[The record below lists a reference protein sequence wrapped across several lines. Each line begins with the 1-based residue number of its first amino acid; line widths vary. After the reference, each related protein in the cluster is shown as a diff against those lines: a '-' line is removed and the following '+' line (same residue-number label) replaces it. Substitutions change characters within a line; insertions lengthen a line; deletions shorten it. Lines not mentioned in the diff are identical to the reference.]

1 MSIFCCSIFGN
12 FYHESRVYSIVF
24 FVSAECSIPLIL
36 DATCYAEYGIPT
48 EDERSNCQSWGLP
61 SCDVTKTRW
70 SSKAWQF
77 TSATEIWGVPT
88 IGLQGTYGGGGYVAD
103 LGIHRTYA
111 NVILDELYNNL
122 WIDRQTRAVFVEFT
136 QYNSNTNLFTFVS
149 LMTEFPQTGGVLT
162 TAHVYPLRVYQHV
175 GSFGVFIFLCEIVFM
190 ICALAFFVYFIVQI
204 VKHKKAFFRDTW
216 RLFDLVIIVLTVVG
230 IAMYLTRMLF
240 TSWTITKYTE
250 QKQTFVNFEHIALWD
265 EVLNA
270 FLSFLVFLSTIRILR
285 VLNYSRSI
293 THLAGV
299 LSNARRNLLG
309 CFFMFALIFVA
320 YAGFGYLLFGSNL
333 ETYKNMFVSIT
344 TIVNSLVGRNSL
356 RGLIMARPVI
366 AEFYYFTFVTFV
378 IWIVMTMMCATL
390 NRSIREI
397 RNKIESHERMYEI
410 DDLLHDLLK
419 DFWHKIH
426 FKLPSVSKTTH
437 ALRRTITSVTSGDVS
452 LILQEFEDSCSE
464 DEQEP
469 NTISNC

>member
-1 MSIFCCSIFGN
+1 M
-12 FYHESRVYSIVF
+12 VF
-24 FVSAECSIPLIL
+24 FVILYREPRVCSNEFFISAKCSIPLIL
-36 DATCYAEYGIPT
+36 DATCYADYGIPT

-61 SCDVTKTRW
+61 FCDVTKTRW

-77 TSATEIWGVPT
+77 TSATDIWGVPT

-111 NVILDELYNNL
+111 NVMLDELYNNL

-136 QYNSNTNLFTFVS
+136 QYNSNANLFTFVS

-175 GSFGVFIFLCEIVFM
+175 GNFGVFIFLCEIVLM
-190 ICALAFFVYFIVQI
+190 ICALAFFVYFVVQI

-216 RLFDLVIIVLTVVG
+216 RLFDLVIVVLTVVG
-230 IAMYLTRMLF
+230 VAMYLTRMLF
-240 TSWTITKYTE
+240 TSWTITKFTD
-250 QKQTFVNFEHIALWD
+250 QKLKFVNFGHIALWD

-309 CFFMFALIFVA
+309 CFFMFALIFIA
-320 YAGFGYLLFGSNL
+320 YAGFGYLLFGSDL

-356 RGLIMARPVI
+356 HGLIMARPVI

-426 FKLPSVSKTTH
+426 FKLPSVSKATH
-437 ALRRTITSVTSGDVS
+437 ELRRTITSVTSGDVS
-452 LILQEFEDSCSE
+452 LILQEFEEDSCSE